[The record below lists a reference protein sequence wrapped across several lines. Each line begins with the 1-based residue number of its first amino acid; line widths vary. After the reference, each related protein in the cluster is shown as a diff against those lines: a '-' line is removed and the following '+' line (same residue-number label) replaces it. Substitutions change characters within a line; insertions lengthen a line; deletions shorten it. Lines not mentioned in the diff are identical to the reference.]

1 MSFKIDLGKT
11 SPCFSLL
18 NRRAVQKKRQPDD
31 KSCNW
36 LRFLQINL
44 LKATNCRDK
53 RDVIGVSTLQ
63 KKGQKRVVWVILAE

>member
-1 MSFKIDLGKT
+1 MSFKIDLGEM

-18 NRRAVQKKRQPDD
+18 NRRAAQKKRQPDD
-31 KSCNW
+31 KSRNW

-44 LKATNCRDK
+44 LKATNCRDN

-63 KKGQKRVVWVILAE
+63 KKEDKNV